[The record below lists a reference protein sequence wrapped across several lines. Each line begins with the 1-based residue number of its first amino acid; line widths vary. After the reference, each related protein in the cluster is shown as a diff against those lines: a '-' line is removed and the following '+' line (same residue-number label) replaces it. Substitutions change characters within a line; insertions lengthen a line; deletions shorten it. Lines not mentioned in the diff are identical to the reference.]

1 MADELT
7 HLKTLRTTNQRRLQ
21 VLEKQAAQFGI
32 NTPPYIQIEIE
43 DLRVEIEKLDNQ
55 IAGLEQGDSPPR
67 PALKSKV
74 QRCADL
80 ADHIRDT
87 QELLKRYEERRRLE
101 DDPRAIKRAE
111 RSIADLREELTD
123 YQAEASR
130 LGCTDR

>member
-1 MADELT
+1 
-7 HLKTLRTTNQRRLQ
+7 
-21 VLEKQAAQFGI
+21 
-32 NTPPYIQIEIE
+32 
-43 DLRVEIEKLDNQ
+43 
-55 IAGLEQGDSPPR
+55 
-67 PALKSKV
+67 V